1 MQAFSIL
8 RKLIL
13 ENSVQALKEEIFS
26 NFLSLFQIP
35 NLQLSVFSVIE
46 PISELFAEKLLY
58 SGGLVGIW
66 DAAFSWLFSS

>member
-58 SGGLVGIW
+58 SGGLVGI
-66 DAAFSWLFSS
+66 